1 MTLNRKHLDYVIML
15 EVIRNSNTFIQMVI
29 QHVPELWHIH
39 FVCFSVF
46 LWKNLKK
53 QNNGIVSLISNF
65 SFHNN
70 SVASIAYLVMLSDL
84 WFPYDKINDDSK
96 LARNTYGKHHYSS
109 MTICI
114 IGMFSF
120 STMCRNARVFD
131 VLFIEGVSLRKMF
144 HSQEI
149 FFPLC
154 RLAKCFLASY
164 LQQFH
169 SARKYLGGNCGKFA
183 QFFSRFKNLRII
195 FLSCESFPFSG
206 KIETWNRRMWI
217 ENYHD
222 SVICYLNKW
231 TQEHRMHR

>member
-149 FFPLC
+149 FFPVSIS
-154 RLAKCFLASY
+154 KMFSCFLS
-164 LQQFH
+164 
-169 SARKYLGGNCGKFA
+169 SAVSQCEKISGRQLRKIRSV
-183 QFFSRFKNLRII
+183 FFSFQKLANNFLVLRKFSFLWENWNMKQADVNWKLSWFCNL
-195 FLSCESFPFSG
+195 LS
-206 KIETWNRRMWI
+206 
-217 ENYHD
+217 
-222 SVICYLNKW
+222 
-231 TQEHRMHR
+231 